1 MPGEQ
6 LARMISGKIFPSAG
20 PLWPDPARCVTRAAR
35 VQLAEFGQL
44 AERSCG
50 ILLEFLESHALEV
63 AGEGSGRFR
72 GFNVVDRQSQARPE
86 IVQFVI
92 GRISGGA
99 EVEFA
104 PLNAERDIERVAED
118 MHDPRV
124 RENLQPRGQKQGRAR
139 LFQPQLAPSRVRSTG
154 QRPRSPR
161 RYAKVVWNWR

>member
-1 MPGEQ
+1 M
-6 LARMISGKIFPSAG
+6 
-20 PLWPDPARCVTRAAR
+20 
-35 VQLAEFGQL
+35 
-44 AERSCG
+44 
-50 ILLEFLESHALEV
+50 LEILESHALEV

-139 LFQPQLAPSRVRSTG
+139 LFPTPVSTKPGPEHRPETMKPAAIRESGVELSVKRLAQVFYAVSCTGFGVQPF
-154 QRPRSPR
+154 
-161 RYAKVVWNWR
+161 